1 MNIQFKGDGIIRELK
16 LLSLFSGIGAFE
28 KALGNINV
36 RYKLINYCEINKY
49 ASKSYSVIHDVSED
63 MNLGDITKIDI
74 SKLSRDVDIITHG
87 SPCTNYSVAGK
98 GDGGDKGSGTASS
111 LMWNTVEI
119 VKYIKPKYVVWEN
132 VKNVLSKKHKHNFEQ
147 YINDLKGLGYTS
159 YYQIL
164 NAKDFGIPQNRERIF
179 CISIL
184 GEHTPYEFPIGFTL
198 QYRLRDFLEEE
209 VEEKYYLSKE
219 IQDRFTKFPTDRLN
233 NEDLKVIGTTTPN
246 PYNDNGDLIF
256 DKCTSAWCYNP
267 DKCISTL
274 SARDYKQPK
283 QIIDKIIKEG
293 NVSQH
298 PKSQAGQVISDEG
311 LPMTLCSGTHGYAM
325 GYIKEKNVSNGAI
338 RGRYN
343 EQGDIEQKLEI
354 RKDECSNTI
363 TTVQKDNVIIEPRI
377 NEVGELD
384 IKGYDLLKRVYGADG
399 ISPTLNAMTGG
410 NRQPKILEEKAIKE
424 GYFKYPN
431 SNKAHQSNTCYN
443 PKGLSPSLDT
453 CQGGN
458 RQTKI
463 VENLDN
469 NFRIRKLTPKECW
482 RLMGFDDEDIDKCIR
497 AKLSNT
503 QLYKQAGN
511 SICVPVLEEIF
522 KKLLQ
527 EYIYN

>member
-1 MNIQFKGDGIIRELK
+1 MKELK

-28 KALGNINV
+28 KALGNIKV
-36 RYKLINYCEINKY
+36 RYKLINYCEIDKY

-74 SKLSRDVDIITHG
+74 SKLAQDVDIITHG

-198 QYRLRDFLEEE
+198 QYRLKDFLEKE
-209 VEEKYYLSKE
+209 VDEKYYLSKE

-233 NEDLKVIGTTTPN
+233 NDDLEVIGTTAPN
-246 PYNDNGDLIF
+246 PYNKNGDLIF

-267 DKCISTL
+267 NKCISTL

-293 NVSQH
+293 NVSQY
-298 PKSQAGQVISDEG
+298 PKSQAGQVVSDKG
-311 LPMTLCSGTHGYAM
+311 LSTTLCSGTHGYAM
-325 GYIKEKNVSNGAI
+325 GYIKENNVSNGAI
-338 RGRYN
+338 RGRYD
-343 EQGDIEQKLEI
+343 EQGNIEQKLEMRSI
-354 RKDECSNTI
+354 EQKLEMRSDECSNTI
-363 TTVQKDNVIIEPRI
+363 TTVQKDNVIIEPKI
-377 NEVGELD
+377 NQVGELD
-384 IKGYDLLKRVYGADG
+384 IKGYDLLKRVYGDNG
-399 ISPTLNAMTGG
+399 LSPTLNAMTGG
-410 NRQPKILEEKAIKE
+410 NRQPKILEDKPIKE
-424 GYFKYPN
+424 GYFTYPN

-443 PKGLSPSLDT
+443 SKGLSPSLDT

-463 VENLDN
+463 VESVDN
-469 NFRIRKLTPKECW
+469 DFKIRKLTPKECW
-482 RLMGFDDEDIDKCIR
+482 RLMGFDDEDIEKCTE
-497 AKLSNT
+497 AKMSNT

-511 SICVPVLEEIF
+511 SICVSVLEAIF

-527 EYIYN
+527 KHIDN

>member
-1 MNIQFKGDGIIRELK
+1 
-16 LLSLFSGIGAFE
+16 
-28 KALGNINV
+28 
-36 RYKLINYCEINKY
+36 
-49 ASKSYSVIHDVSED
+49 

-132 VKNVLSKKHKHNFEQ
+132 VKNILSKKHKHNFEQ
-147 YINDLKGLGYTS
+147 YINDLKELGYTS

-233 NEDLKVIGTTTPN
+233 NEDLEVIGTTMPN

-256 DKCTSAWCYNP
+256 DK
-267 DKCISTL
+267 L
-274 SARDYKQPK
+274 
-283 QIIDKIIKEG
+283 IKEG

-298 PKSQAGQVISDEG
+298 PKSQAGQVLSDEG
-311 LPMTLCSGTHGYAM
+311 LSMTLCSGTHGYAM
-325 GYIKEKNVSNGAI
+325 GYIKENNVSNGAI

-363 TTVQKDNVIIEPRI
+363 TTVQKDNVIIEPKI
-377 NEVGELD
+377 NQVGELD
-384 IKGYDLLKRVYGADG
+384 IKGYDLLKRVYGG
-399 ISPTLNAMTGG
+399 AM
-410 NRQPKILEEKAIKE
+410 E
-424 GYFKYPN
+424 Y
-431 SNKAHQSNTCYN
+431 
-443 PKGLSPSLDT
+443 
-453 CQGGN
+453 
-458 RQTKI
+458 
-463 VENLDN
+463 
-469 NFRIRKLTPKECW
+469 
-482 RLMGFDDEDIDKCIR
+482 
-497 AKLSNT
+497 
-503 QLYKQAGN
+503 
-511 SICVPVLEEIF
+511 
-522 KKLLQ
+522 LQ
-527 EYIYN
+527 H

>member
-1 MNIQFKGDGIIRELK
+1 
-16 LLSLFSGIGAFE
+16 
-28 KALGNINV
+28 
-36 RYKLINYCEINKY
+36 
-49 ASKSYSVIHDVSED
+49 

-74 SKLSRDVDIITHG
+74 FKLPQDVDIITHG

-119 VKYIKPKYVVWEN
+119 VKHIKPKYIVWEN

-147 YINDLKGLGYTS
+147 YINDLKGLGYAS

-184 GEHTPYEFPIGFTL
+184 GEYTTYEFPKGYPL
-198 QYRLRDFLEEE
+198 EYRLKDFLEKE
-209 VEEKYYLSKE
+209 VDEKYYLSKE
-219 IQDRFTKFPTDRLN
+219 IQNRFKIKKQGEN
-233 NEDLKVIGTTTPN
+233 VVGTTAPSFRTIGQRDLV
-246 PYNDNGDLIF
+246 YNKEGIMG
-256 DKCTSAWCYNP
+256 
-267 DKCISTL
+267 TL
-274 SARDYKQPK
+274 VATDYKQPK
-283 QIIDKIIKEG
+283 QIIEG
-293 NVSQH
+293 
-298 PKSQAGQVISDEG
+298 
-311 LPMTLCSGTHGYAM
+311 
-325 GYIKEKNVSNGAI
+325 NVSNGAI

-343 EQGDIEQKLEI
+343 EQGGIEQKLEI

-363 TTVQKDNVIIEPRI
+363 TTIQKDNVIIEPKI
-377 NEVGELD
+377 NQVGELE
-384 IKGYDLLKRVYGADG
+384 IKGYDLLKRVYGGDG

-410 NRQPKILEEKAIKE
+410 NRQPKILEEKVIKE

-431 SNKAHQSNTCYN
+431 SDKAHQSNTCYN

-469 NFRIRKLTPKECW
+469 DFRIRKLTPKECW
-482 RLMGFDDEDIDKCIR
+482 RLMGFDDRDIDKCIE
-497 AKLSNT
+497 AKMSNT

-511 SICVPVLEEIF
+511 SICVSVLEEIF
-522 KKLLQ
+522 KKLLK
-527 EYIYN
+527 EYIDS

>member
-1 MNIQFKGDGIIRELK
+1 
-16 LLSLFSGIGAFE
+16 
-28 KALGNINV
+28 
-36 RYKLINYCEINKY
+36 
-49 ASKSYSVIHDVSED
+49 

-74 SKLSRDVDIITHG
+74 SKLPQDVDIITHG

-119 VKYIKPKYVVWEN
+119 VKYIKPKYIVWEN

-233 NEDLKVIGTTTPN
+233 NEDLEVIGTTKPN

-298 PKSQAGQVISDEG
+298 PKSQAGQVISDKG
-311 LPMTLCSGTHGYAM
+311 LSMTLCSGTHGL
-325 GYIKEKNVSNGAI
+325 GYIKENNVSNGAI

-363 TTVQKDNVIIEPRI
+363 TTIQKDNVVIE
-377 NEVGELD
+377 
-384 IKGYDLLKRVYGADG
+384 LKSQRLGGVFDTNKSKHQAGSVWDKEQLC
-399 ISPTLNAMTGG
+399 PTLDTMQGG
-410 NRQPKILEEKAIKE
+410 YRQPCILENKSKE
-424 GYFKYPN
+424 FK
-431 SNKAHQSNTCYN
+431 
-443 PKGLSPSLDT
+443 
-453 CQGGN
+453 
-458 RQTKI
+458 
-463 VENLDN
+463 VEND
-469 NFRIRKLTPKECW
+469 FRIRKLTPKECW